1 MSQFT
6 TPVVLEMLDHY
17 KWRLV
22 EQFEYH
28 TEHICDGLPVR
39 EVDGSMYVVQIINV
53 PRGYVTDLA
62 SVPRALWTIFPPH
75 GRYAKAAIVHDYLY
89 SNAIGSKRWADQV
102 FFEAMGV
109 LGVPQWRKCVM
120 YWAVRLLG
128 RGNYNKG
135 KK

>member
-22 EQFEYH
+22 EPFEYY

-39 EVDGSMYVVQIINV
+39 EVDGSMFVVQIIGV
-53 PRGYVTDLA
+53 PRSYVTDLA
-62 SVPRALWTIFPPH
+62 SVPRALWTVFPPH

-89 SNAIGSKRWADQV
+89 SNAIGSKRWADRV
-102 FFEAMGV
+102 FFEAMGI
-109 LGVPQWRKCVM
+109 LGVPKWRKWTM
-120 YWAVRLLG
+120 YWAVRLFG